1 MSRRCL
7 FPVCVVLLLAV
18 VQGARPADR
27 PAAKDSDPAA
37 ALAGRVWAIS
47 EIVLDRHVD
56 PPARQAMFL
65 AAAQGLYQT
74 SGRAVPTDLAR
85 RVSTLTTK
93 EQFTDLLRD
102 AWPKDAQ
109 TAEAITKFES
119 GALNA
124 LLLRLPGGGRLTP
137 PEDVKIADQI
147 RGNRYVGIGVQIRN
161 NEKEKRPQLVTPLRG
176 GPAHR
181 AGLRPG
187 DLLIEVDG
195 KSTEGERLTPLI
207 QRLRGDEGTTVTLV
221 VRQPGE
227 KETRT
232 VKLTRT
238 VVPFENVQG
247 YRRADAEKVWDFRI
261 DPDNPI
267 AYATVRSITSSTLHE
282 LRQLDRRLRAE
293 GTKAL
298 VLDLRLSAGGEL
310 QHCALVA
317 DGLLDS
323 GTLWRV
329 RDARGQV
336 KERKADRDCLFRDM
350 PIVVLASGPVR
361 GVPWLVAALQ
371 DNGRAV
377 IVGESLPLS
386 PFAHSEMDLPDGG
399 KLLIATGRLERA
411 KKPAPATEPP
421 DPEAEPDWRLQPD
434 HVVTMS
440 RKQRGA
446 LADWFQAKNY
456 TELPKGMRDEPPE
469 DPGLTKAVEL
479 LRAKL
484 KESSSTKKDR

>member
-1 MSRRCL
+1 
-7 FPVCVVLLLAV
+7 
-18 VQGARPADR
+18 
-27 PAAKDSDPAA
+27 
-37 ALAGRVWAIS
+37 
-47 EIVLDRHVD
+47 
-56 PPARQAMFL
+56 
-65 AAAQGLYQT
+65 
-74 SGRAVPTDLAR
+74 
-85 RVSTLTTK
+85 
-93 EQFTDLLRD
+93 
-102 AWPKDAQ
+102 
-109 TAEAITKFES
+109 
-119 GALNA
+119 
-124 LLLRLPGGGRLTP
+124 
-137 PEDVKIADQI
+137 
-147 RGNRYVGIGVQIRN
+147 VQIRLSQE
-161 NEKEKRPQLVTPLRG
+161 EKCAQLVTPIRG

-187 DLLIEVDG
+187 DLLLEVDG
-195 KSTEGERLTPLI
+195 KSTEGEALMPLI

-261 DPDNPI
+261 EPDSPI
-267 AYATVRSITSSTLHE
+267 AYATVRSINSSTLHE
-282 LRQLDRRLRAE
+282 LRQLDRRLRAD
-293 GTKAL
+293 GAKAL
-298 VLDLRLSAGGEL
+298 VLDLRLSIGGEL

-329 RDARGQV
+329 RDARDQV

-350 PIVVLASGPVR
+350 PIVVLVSGPAR

-377 IVGESLPLS
+377 IVGEAIPLP
-386 PFAHSEMDLPDGG
+386 PYAHSEMDLPDGG

-411 KKPAPATEPP
+411 KKSAPATEPP
-421 DPEAEPDWRLQPD
+421 DPEATPDWMLQPD
-434 HVVTMS
+434 HLVTMS
-440 RKQRGA
+440 RKQRVA
-446 LADWFQAKNY
+446 LGDWFQAKNY

-469 DPGLTKAVEL
+469 DPGLAKAVEL

-484 KESSSTKKDR
+484 KKSSSTRKGH